1 MKLRPFPNRLRVL
14 ATLGLALVLVS
25 GLSLPVQASTEDVA
39 MFHEELAQYGQWMD
53 YENYGP
59 VWYPNQVEEGWRPYA
74 NGRWVPSEQGYLF
87 ESQEPWSW
95 ATYHYGNW
103 MPTQN
108 YGWVWSPGRTWYP
121 HTVSWRTSE
130 EYVGWAPV
138 PPPNYVPPP
147 QYSPP
152 GGYYPGRPAADLL
165 TAPFFI
171 FARAASFLL
180 GFGQPFAPGYSYN
193 NCGCLAP
200 PAFVP
205 VCYQRTLFL
214 NNYFV
219 NPFYP
224 RGFFAFGP
232 PFPWITRVAQIN
244 TVTFNNV
251 VRDVRLNQ
259 IHNVVPPAGV
269 LDRRAGLRQIVP
281 EALAHGKSLPL
292 PKQAPDVKV
301 AQANLARPNVAALP
315 KDAPRLTAQIPKAST
330 GMTSRGRAAGDLPPK
345 AAHELTPQMSREIK
359 SLPQAGSRG
368 MKSEGP
374 KAAQSKGVK
383 AGKAPEAGRSPAAQ
397 KAQPRRTPEVR
408 GGKEGQRPPAM
419 GPKAAP
425 AQGRAQPGQ
434 QARPKTRPQQ
444 KGQQQKGQQQ
454 GPR

>member
-1 MKLRPFPNRLRVL
+1 V
-14 ATLGLALVLVS
+14 
-25 GLSLPVQASTEDVA
+25 
-39 MFHEELAQYGQWMD
+39 
-53 YENYGP
+53 
-59 VWYPNQVEEGWRPYA
+59 
-74 NGRWVPSEQGYLF
+74 
-87 ESQEPWSW
+87 
-95 ATYHYGNW
+95 
-103 MPTQN
+103 
-108 YGWVWSPGRTWYP
+108 
-121 HTVSWRTSE
+121 
-130 EYVGWAPV
+130 
-138 PPPNYVPPP
+138 
-147 QYSPP
+147 
-152 GGYYPGRPAADLL
+152 ADLL

-205 VCYQRTLFL
+205 VCYRRTLFL
-214 NNYFV
+214 NNFFV

-224 RGFFAFGP
+224 RAFFAFGP
-232 PFPWITRVAQIN
+232 PFPWITRVARIN
-244 TVTFNNV
+244 TATFNNV
-251 VRDVRLNQ
+251 VRDVRLNH

-281 EALAHGKSLPL
+281 EALAHGKPLPV

-315 KDAPRLTAQIPKAST
+315 KDAPRLTAQIPKASQE
-330 GMTSRGRAAGDLPPK
+330 MTSRGRAAGGLPPR

-359 SLPQAGSRG
+359 SLPQAGSPG
-368 MKSEGP
+368 MKTEGRKP
-374 KAAQSKGVK
+374 GQSKSVK
-383 AGKAPEAGRSPAAQ
+383 AGKAPEAAQGRPPAAE

-419 GPKAAP
+419 APKTAP
-425 AQGRAQPGQ
+425 APGPARPKPRAQP
-434 QARPKTRPQQ
+434 